1 LASLSP
7 QDHDALSPHL
17 KDIVLPQGMV
27 LYRAGDE
34 IERIYFPHTGIVSFV
49 VVLLSGEAVEAGM
62 FGKNSLVGT
71 SAALDGPVAL
81 NQAVIQS
88 AGTGSYVETSI
99 FKRLAAD
106 SASLRTQVARHEQ
119 MMIAHTQQVA
129 ACNAKHGLE
138 ERLCRWLLQ
147 ARDLMGS
154 DDLRVTQEFLAEMLG
169 VTRSSVTLVAR
180 RLAQTGLIS
189 YSRGRVKL
197 LDLEGIRDV
206 CCECYGTINAHFRR
220 LAGWENDKS

>member
-1 LASLSP
+1 MSEENFFLASLSP

-106 SASLRTQVARHEQ
+106 SPSPDAGCASRADDDRSH
-119 MMIAHTQQVA
+119 A
-129 ACNAKHGLE
+129 AG
-138 ERLCRWLLQ
+138 
-147 ARDLMGS
+147 
-154 DDLRVTQEFLAEMLG
+154 
-169 VTRSSVTLVAR
+169 RSL
-180 RLAQTGLIS
+180 
-189 YSRGRVKL
+189 
-197 LDLEGIRDV
+197 
-206 CCECYGTINAHFRR
+206 
-220 LAGWENDKS
+220 